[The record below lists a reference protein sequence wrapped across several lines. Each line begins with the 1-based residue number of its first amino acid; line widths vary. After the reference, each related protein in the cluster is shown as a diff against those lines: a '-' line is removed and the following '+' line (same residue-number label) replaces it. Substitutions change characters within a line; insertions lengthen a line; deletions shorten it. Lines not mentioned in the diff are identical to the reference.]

1 MKIARNRKELNYF
14 MGKQVPFA
22 ILAETSDA
30 KYRSWAMAMDF
41 VLWYIYFKNK
51 KD

>member
-1 MKIARNRKELNYF
+1 

-41 VLWYIYFKNK
+41 VLWYFF
-51 KD
+51 

>member
-1 MKIARNRKELNYF
+1 

-41 VLWYIYFKNK
+41 VLWYIFLK
-51 KD
+51 KESLIFPFLKSFFPF